1 VLEPRFGNRRLLGHR
16 DAAQRQALV
25 GGEKGGWLHT
35 GVIGWNRKRGTFP
48 CRDREARAINSV
60 LRVIINADE
69 PRERDNSPLREEIP
83 RRERRANGRES
94 SSFSFFF
101 SFLTPRISS
110 GEFPSSN
117 LLSSALSITYLEDLC
132 RRNRDGTCLRQIEF
146 SIASQFSRLLVDWRN
161 ERNLQLSYF
170 ISLGQV
176 LGLEKSRKQAP
187 LTMPIQDTWSSFY
200 IIISFPRDCLL
211 NFSYY

>member
-1 VLEPRFGNRRLLGHR
+1 MSRENETTLHSGRKSQGEN
-16 DAAQRQALV
+16 DARTAA
-25 GGEKGGWLHT
+25 
-35 GVIGWNRKRGTFP
+35 
-48 CRDREARAINSV
+48 S
-60 LRVIINADE
+60 
-69 PRERDNSPLREEIP
+69 P
-83 RRERRANGRES
+83 RR
-94 SSFSFFF
+94 FPFFFF

-110 GEFPSSN
+110 GEFPSSD

-170 ISLGQV
+170 ISLRQV